1 MYQPT
6 PSQRA
11 LKQSAIAGIVTA
23 LATITAAAY
32 QYGLGHGFNVPALL
46 GFLAPFVTAQAVTL
60 FHVLLS
66 SPQAKQ
72 AELDTL
78 TNLPAEIK
86 ALPGLLA
93 SVEQGIHSKLDA
105 LLSRPT
111 VIAATT
117 TPVPTASTA
126 IMPSAVQNMTAA
138 ADMTTSINPQFRPP
152 VQVAQQP
159 FPNAPSA
166 TFPTVVPTT
175 TTPQG

>member
-23 LATITAAAY
+23 IATITAAGY

-66 SPQAKQ
+66 SPQFKQ

-78 TNLPAEIK
+78 NNAPAEIK
-86 ALPGLLA
+86 ALPGMLA
-93 SVEQGIHSKLDA
+93 NVEQGIHNKLDA
-105 LLSRPT
+105 LLSRQVTVVSSPVTPAPT
-111 VIAATT
+111 PLQAQMQAAAQNTT
-117 TPVPTASTA
+117 TT
-126 IMPSAVQNMTAA
+126 Q
-138 ADMTTSINPQFRPP
+138 QFR
-152 VQVAQQP
+152 QAVAPQP

-166 TFPTVVPTT
+166 IIPSVSVPG
-175 TTPQG
+175 Q